1 LKKARNRAIHGLP
14 RRGQIERVLQAVD
27 LRRQLAQARP
37 DAFLPA
43 LAMSLAV
50 LAQITEDPAQSIAIF
65 DEAINHLRPIF
76 LQLPQAHRSLMGYLC
91 QVYVSLCQTHST
103 EPDLALLAPIT
114 EKLQQA

>member
-1 LKKARNRAIHGLP
+1 LP

-27 LRRQLAQARP
+27 TRRQLAQARP

-50 LAQITEDPAQSIAIF
+50 LAQNTDDPIQSIALF
-65 DEAINHLRPIF
+65 HEAITHLRPLF